1 MKKQNELLLGV
12 LLIFVIGFSCQSNN
26 ESVNP
31 SSSEINLQ
39 ALEEAPPSKD
49 DSNTDTR
56 KLIARGSVQIESEK
70 PEEYRTMLS
79 SLAKETNSYVSSEDE
94 SSYNN
99 TKRYTMTV
107 RIPSKNFNLFVDKL
121 ENEKGK
127 IISKSISVEDVTAE
141 FLDTQKR
148 IENKKTLE
156 SRFISLLKNAKI
168 MKDIIEL
175 EREINEVRNEIES
188 MEGRIKY
195 LANQVSFS
203 TLDLTISSPYDDKYE
218 QPGLFQRLKTSFSSG
233 WSLFL
238 SLVFGIVNIW
248 PLLFLVPVSIFLYR
262 KFIKGR
268 VKIK

>member
-1 MKKQNELLLGV
+1 MKKHIELVLGV
-12 LLIFVIGFSCQSNN
+12 ILIIVTGFSCQPNN
-26 ESVNP
+26 ESGNL
-31 SSSEINLQ
+31 SSSEINLE
-39 ALEEAPPSKD
+39 ALEVAPAIKD
-49 DSNTDTR
+49 DSNTNTR
-56 KLIARGSVQIESEK
+56 KLIAKGSVQIESEK

-79 SLAKETNSYVSSEDE
+79 SLAKQTNFYVSSEDE

-99 TKRYTMTV
+99 TKHYTLTV

-127 IISKSISVEDVTAE
+127 VISKSISVEDVTAE

-156 SRFISLLKNAKI
+156 SRFISLLKIAKI

-195 LANQVSFS
+195 LANQISFS

-218 QPGLFQRLKTSFSSG
+218 LPGFFERLTSSFSSG

-238 SLVFGIVNIW
+238 SIVFGIVNIW
-248 PLLFLVPVSIFLYR
+248 PFLFLVPISIFQYR